1 MTYRVIYERDYIN
14 AFYLA
19 PVFAMVLIFYSVM
32 HSAVGGSVISYDI
45 DQNLVYMDEFKEA
58 KKQAD
63 ISIVMLGNSRLRN
76 SVEFGFDP
84 KKLVDLPDGRKLA
97 AIQYTENAA
106 KYLSFEYLE
115 GHILSAKPDYLLYVN
130 SILTNVIAQHNI
142 MVHYAR
148 LVMGYLTYNIVDKDE
163 FDHWWE
169 QRTLLAEP
177 CYDEFTHRMMNLRIE
192 TTKGRDLHDLDP
204 ETNENIA
211 KMRDFIKRA
220 TEAGIKV
227 IIIDIPPNMEA
238 LNKFNVE
245 PYILDFY
252 GLEHSPTPEE
262 LFPDIHDRLIWV
274 NYKHPYGSDHF
285 CDFVHFNDLGRPIFN
300 QWFINLLS
308 SM

>member
-148 LVMGYLTYNIVDKDE
+148 L
-163 FDHWWE
+163 
-169 QRTLLAEP
+169 
-177 CYDEFTHRMMNLRIE
+177 
-192 TTKGRDLHDLDP
+192 
-204 ETNENIA
+204 
-211 KMRDFIKRA
+211 
-220 TEAGIKV
+220 
-227 IIIDIPPNMEA
+227 
-238 LNKFNVE
+238 
-245 PYILDFY
+245 
-252 GLEHSPTPEE
+252 
-262 LFPDIHDRLIWV
+262 
-274 NYKHPYGSDHF
+274 
-285 CDFVHFNDLGRPIFN
+285 
-300 QWFINLLS
+300 
-308 SM
+308 